1 MLEPEPLRRKLIL
14 DGDIE
19 TPEFVNVLKALDSQ
33 NRLRI
38 LRYLW
43 DRVASIS
50 DIAVALD
57 IPASTVGFHV
67 ETLEEAGLIRT
78 GYEPANRGIQKICM
92 RMFDHIEVR
101 LPSFDQP
108 RDQTIEIPI
117 PIGTFVNFEAI
128 PTCGLVS
135 AKGVIG
141 VIDDPVSFYELSRA
155 EAQLIWFKQG
165 FLEYRIPNRLP
176 PKAIPETLRL
186 SMEMCSEAPQYDL
199 NWPSDI
205 TLWLNGV
212 EIGYWTSPADF
223 GGEQGRFTPDWWPL
237 RNCQYGLLK
246 EWYINEQESGID
258 GRRISEVKLS
268 DLKLA
273 ESKTISIKLGV
284 KPDAKN
290 IGGLNL
296 FGSQFGNHA
305 QDILLWL
312 SYRLAE

>member
-1 MLEPEPLRRKLIL
+1 MTAPEPLRRKLLL

-19 TPEFVNVLKALDSQ
+19 SQQFVNVLKALDSQ

-43 DRVASIS
+43 DKVASIS
-50 DIAVALD
+50 DIATALD
-57 IPASTVGFHV
+57 IPASTVSLHV

-78 GYEPANRGIQKICM
+78 FLEPANRGIQKVCM
-92 RMFDHIEVR
+92 RMFDLIEVN
-101 LPSFDQP
+101 LPCYDRP
-108 RDQTIEIPI
+108 RDQTIEVHI
-117 PIGTFVNFEAI
+117 PIGTYVAFEAL
-128 PTCGLVS
+128 PTCGL
-135 AKGVIG
+135 AGTEGMIG
-141 VIDDPVSFYELSRA
+141 VMDDPVAFYELNRS

-205 TLWLNGV
+205 TLWLNGI

-223 GGEQGRFTPDWWPL
+223 GGEQGRLTPEWWPL

-246 EWYINEQESGID
+246 EWYVNEQEAGID
-258 GRRISEVKLS
+258 GRKLSNVKLA
-268 DLKLA
+268 DLGLEEA
-273 ESKTISIKLGV
+273 RTISIKLGV

-296 FGSQFGNHA
+296 FGRQFGNHP
-305 QDILLWL
+305 QDIILWL
-312 SYRLAE
+312 SYRLEE